1 MSYPLSG
8 VNFTDQEFTPTSD
21 TAIWRRCISDGVL
34 NGFAISSAGSSLN
47 IAPGWIMCGGKEL
60 QLASALTI
68 PVTGAV
74 SGYARV
80 LATADLSGTSSYNP
94 ETGVNTFTQG
104 FLSLEY
110 SASRDGFA
118 SLTQQDLAGSGTVYQ
133 MVVCVMSLGS
143 AGITGIVS
151 TCGDAHGRAA
161 GVAVTLLASGW
172 ANNFQTV
179 RCDGVTA
186 DKSKC
191 HVVPTFDPENED
203 AYTAAGIRAYAQGD
217 GTVTFRCSTE
227 PDADIPVNVLLL

>member
-172 ANNFQTV
+172 ANNLQTV
-179 RCDGVTA
+179 RCDGVT
-186 DKSKC
+186 
-191 HVVPTFDPENED
+191 
-203 AYTAAGIRAYAQGD
+203 TAANILATYAPASRDGYQSAGVYLSAQGD
-217 GTVTFRCSTE
+217 GTLTFGCDTE
-227 PDADIPVNVLLL
+227 PAEDLTANILLL

>member
-1 MSYPLSG
+1 MSIYLSG
-8 VNFTDQEFTPTSD
+8 ITFPDCFVSPANDAAFMAKVARDGRISGCLLSRSGSTLHITAGRLLACGRGVGVD
-21 TAIWRRCISDGVL
+21 TALD
-34 NGFAISSAGSSLN
+34 
-47 IAPGWIMCGGKEL
+47 
-60 QLASALTI
+60 I
-68 PVTGAV
+68 PVTGAS
-74 SGYARV
+74 SGYARLILTIDRSQSAV
-80 LATADLSGTSSYNP
+80 SGN
-94 ETGVNTFTQG
+94 FKQAR
-104 FLSLEY
+104 FDLEY
-110 SASRDGFA
+110 ASTLAGFEE
-118 SLTQQDLAGSGTVYQ
+118 LTQDDINNGGTVYQ

-191 HVVPTFDPENED
+191 HVVPTFDPEHED
-203 AYTAAGIRAYAQGD
+203 AYTAAGILAYAQGD